1 MHPARISNAS
11 CPMALLRAP
20 ILTVTEEDDEWEN
33 CGCELFVAISY
44 KHRYYSTTLR
54 IRAALHQDAF
64 DIQPT
69 IHGSVRVGSL
79 SLA

>member
-1 MHPARISNAS
+1 MSGKTVAAS
-11 CPMALLRAP
+11 YLLPFR
-20 ILTVTEEDDEWEN
+20 TN
-33 CGCELFVAISY
+33 
-44 KHRYYSTTLR
+44 TLR